1 MPAFLLLPLLLLLS
15 LLSGPSHRRI
25 VGGAAVAPTALAID
39 DDTIIGRGHFVHDW
53 PAENPDGS
61 VNAVI
66 EIPSGTTGKLEVDE
80 VDGKMHWRRDR
91 DHGGRREVDYLPFP
105 VNYGMVPRTLS
116 DDGDPLDIIVL
127 GRGFERAHVAEV
139 RVIGVLAMAD
149 EGGRDDKL
157 ITVPLEPALAN
168 GFTRLHELG
177 ELDELYPALRTIVTL
192 YFTHYWGEG
201 RTEVLGWADVDEAEL
216 VLERAKLRYS
226 VAHAT
231 ATAVQ

>member
-1 MPAFLLLPLLLLLS
+1 MPPFLLLPLLLLLS
-15 LLSGPSHRRI
+15 LLAGPSHRRI
-25 VGGAAVAPTALAID
+25 VGGAPVASTALAID
-39 DDTIIGRGHFVHDW
+39 DDTIIGPGHFVHDW

-61 VNAVI
+61 INAVI

-80 VDGKMHWRRDR
+80 EDGKIHWRRDR

-116 DDGDPLDIIVL
+116 EDGDPLDIIVL

-168 GFTRLHELG
+168 GFTRLHELS

-201 RTEVLGWADVDEAEL
+201 RTQVLGWADVAEAQL
-216 VLERAKLRYS
+216 ILERAKLRYS
-226 VAHAT
+226 VGRMLSRN
-231 ATAVQ
+231 